1 MAKTRVLVT
10 GLSGVV
16 GQAMQRQL
24 AERYELSALS
34 RYGTPG
40 LDAAHDF
47 RGNIADIDSLIP
59 AFKDQDVVVHLAADR
74 SMKAP
79 FDSTVSFNIQGLYNV
94 YQAALR
100 CGVRRIVFGSSQH
113 TVGGFYRDPPYCH
126 IFAGE
131 FDRVQRPYPLLDETA
146 PIRPSGY
153 YGMSK
158 AYGEAM
164 GHFYYDTRG
173 LSTIAVRIGFTLSN
187 DVPSFD
193 GSALSLWLS
202 HRDTAQIHV
211 RAIDAPAE
219 VGYTVV
225 FATSDNYWKIFA
237 ARWTGRARC
246 SATSRRT
253 TPGRPWTRS
262 WARPQSSLSATTP
275 SSKPTRSRRRSD
287 RGGHPEPRA
296 RRAFQVRGGQLT
308 A

>member
-24 AERYELSALS
+24 AERYEISALS

-40 LDAAHDF
+40 LDAEHDF
-47 RGNIADIDSLIP
+47 RGNITDIDTLLP

-79 FDSTVSFNIQGLYNV
+79 FESTVSYNVQGLYNV

-113 TVGGFYRDPPYCH
+113 TVGGFYRDRPYCD

-131 FDRVQRPYPLLDETA
+131 FERVQRPYPLLDETA

-164 GHFYYDTRG
+164 GHYYYDTRG
-173 LSTIAVRIGFTLSN
+173 LSTIAIRIGFTLSN
-187 DVPSFD
+187 DVPTFD

-202 HRDTAQIHV
+202 HRDTAQIHI

-225 FATSDNYWKIFA
+225 FATSDNYWKIFSLDK
-237 ARWTGRARC
+237 ARAVLGYQ
-246 SATSRRT
+246 
-253 TPGRPWTRS
+253 
-262 WARPQSSLSATTP
+262 PQDDAGPVLDLN
-275 SSKPTRSRRRSD
+275 SK
-287 RGGHPEPRA
+287 
-296 RRAFQVRGGQLT
+296 QLERDYT
-308 A
+308 EFKAHSE

>member
-1 MAKTRVLVT
+1 MDLKYSVVQEAAVAKTRVLVT

-47 RGNIADIDSLIP
+47 RGNIADFDSLLP
-59 AFKDQDVVVHLAADR
+59 AFANQDVVVHLAADR

-79 FDSTVSFNIQGLYNV
+79 FDSTVSYNIRGLYHV

-131 FDRVQRPYPLLDETA
+131 FERVRRPYPLLDETA

-164 GHFYYDTRG
+164 GRYYYDTRG

-187 DVPSFD
+187 DRPAFG
-193 GSALSLWLS
+193 GSALALWLS
-202 HRDTAQIHV
+202 HRDTAQIHL
-211 RAIDAPAE
+211 RAIDAPAA
-219 VGYTVV
+219 VGYAVV
-225 FATSDNYWKIFA
+225 FATSDNYWKIFSLDK
-237 ARWTGRARC
+237 ARAVLGYE
-246 SATSRRT
+246 
-253 TPGRPWTRS
+253 
-262 WARPQSSLSATTP
+262 PQDDAGPVIDPDAEQLERDYTEF
-275 SSKPTRSRRRSD
+275 KV
-287 RGGHPEPRA
+287 HPE
-296 RRAFQVRGGQLT
+296 
-308 A
+308 

>member
-40 LDAAHDF
+40 LDEEHDF
-47 RGNIADIDSLIP
+47 RGNIADIDSLLP

-79 FDSTVSFNIQGLYNV
+79 FESTVSYNVQGLYNV

-113 TVGGFYRDPPYCH
+113 TVGGFYRDPPYCD

-131 FDRVQRPYPLLDETA
+131 FERVQRPYPLLDETA

-164 GHFYYDTRG
+164 GHYYYDTRG
-173 LSTIAVRIGFTLSN
+173 LSTIAIRIGFTLSN
-187 DVPSFD
+187 DVPTFD

-225 FATSDNYWKIFA
+225 FATSDNYWKIFSLDKARCGARLPAAGRRGSGPGPELKA
-237 ARWTGRARC
+237 ARARLHRVQGALGVGNHGGGGRR
-246 SATSRRT
+246 
-253 TPGRPWTRS
+253 PGRSP
-262 WARPQSSLSATTP
+262 L
-275 SSKPTRSRRRSD
+275 
-287 RGGHPEPRA
+287 
-296 RRAFQVRGGQLT
+296 
-308 A
+308 